1 MKKNSVEIQINKN
14 SVELHMKNFLEIQSK
29 KNSVEIQM
37 KKNAQ

>member
-1 MKKNSVEIQINKN
+1 MKKNSGEIQINKN